1 MIQEQ
6 LPEYANAKLCSGNA
20 RRAPGT
26 ERALKVILQT
36 SRESWGVPGDPGPKQ
51 VPSGALTV
59 LMSAES
65 SRRFS
70 PDMVA
75 LQIPLGK
82 PLSKAARVSECQNS
96 GHDWARCNSI
106 QDQGS
111 GVFQNQSLN

>member
-75 LQIPLGK
+75 LQIPLANPFLRLPGS
-82 PLSKAARVSECQNS
+82 LSVR
-96 GHDWARCNSI
+96 I
-106 QDQGS
+106 QDTTGRGVTASKTRDPGS
-111 GVFQNQSLN
+111 SRISL